1 MSFKYCQSDIE
12 MGGKCEQQCEHCRE
26 YYRPLEEYTELSP
39 SIEADRKEVLMEQV
53 VEYNYFE
60 EENKLTRRLFN
71 LDEVLDF
78 CKTHRVEVL
87 MLEDYQ
93 YGCFI
98 NAKPGDGCYA
108 TGLTPVYTMMCGI
121 REYIKHKENEG

>member
-1 MSFKYCQSDIE
+1 MKKDMSFKYCQSNE
-12 MGGKCEQQCEHCRE
+12 ELNGKCEQQCNHCKE
-26 YYRPLEEYTELSP
+26 YYKPLE
-39 SIEADRKEVLMEQV
+39 D
-53 VEYNYFE
+53 EYNYFG
-60 EENKLTRRLFN
+60 EENELTRKSFN

-87 MLEDYQ
+87 MMEDYQ

-108 TGLTPVYTMMCGI
+108 TGLTPVYTLMCGI
-121 REYIKHKENEG
+121 REYIKHKENGKVD